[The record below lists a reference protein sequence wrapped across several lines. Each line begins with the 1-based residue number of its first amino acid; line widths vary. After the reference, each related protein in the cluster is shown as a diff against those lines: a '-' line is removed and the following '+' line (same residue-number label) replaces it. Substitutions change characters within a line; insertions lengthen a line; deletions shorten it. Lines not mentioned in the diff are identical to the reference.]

1 MKHIRATWPKKWQE
15 PAIRR
20 VRKLWVQY
28 REKFPV
34 SRLEGADLDLQGSS
48 RKALDEF
55 QQLAKDVE
63 KKYSRP
69 SSEDEFEDYCSR
81 DLHDIGQM
89 PAVYW
94 WSQDEQR
101 KRWPRLS
108 SMAIDILSIPAMSDE
123 PERVFS
129 GGRRTV
135 SWERA
140 RMGAE
145 TLEICECLKHSRRN
159 LSRSGF

>member
-1 MKHIRATWPKKWQE
+1 MLRSDGVGSE
-15 PAIRR
+15 
-20 VRKLWVQY
+20 
-28 REKFPV
+28 
-34 SRLEGADLDLQGSS
+34 DSS
-48 RKALDEF
+48 RKPLNEF
-55 QQLAKDVE
+55 HQLAQDLE
-63 KKYSRP
+63 NRYSRP
-69 SSEDEFEDYCSR
+69 SSEDKFEDYCSR
-81 DLHDIGQM
+81 ELYDIGQM
-89 PAVYW
+89 SAIYW
-94 WSQDEQR
+94 WSQDEQQ

-145 TLEICECLKHSRRN
+145 TLEICECLKHAKRN
-159 LSRSGF
+159 SPGGSDHRNRVGNWEVK